1 MDDFWLTKAHQ
12 YIKEHRAFSNVGEIS
27 FAADRQSATISAE
40 IVVGLPARFI
50 DTGVTK
56 SGVRSVEPVTF
67 RFQKEFPLKA
77 PAIVFRDD
85 FPRSFPHINPNRKE
99 VLPCIYAGDLSELLQ
114 QSEWMNGIL
123 NQLVDWLE
131 KAASGSLINYSQGWE
146 PMRND
151 FPAGYITY
159 DIYSLLELLKENNI
173 DLKEIYYL
181 ERNGT
186 IFVDPIASIMNGK
199 KSILLVCQHP
209 NKLIQENYLPNSIS
223 TLGDLYDFA
232 AKIGLKGLQIAVEKV
247 DSQYLKDDKIFVS
260 LAIHRPCRLINSD
273 SNVEVLNF
281 VITRS
286 KPRKKKKRVLRD
298 CPVGMLAH
306 INETSTNL
314 LKRFS
319 GAKQTDDAVPIAL
332 LGCGSLGSKIG
343 LHLARNGNAPFLCVD
358 NDVFLPHNNAR
369 HGLSSAYFA
378 NKAHLLAQSISS
390 ISNQQSFV
398 SNKTATEMDFPQ
410 SRIIIDTTASLAV
423 RSFLMSNKSLP
434 PISSHGI
441 YGGGKLGISLIEAAK
456 KNVGLEELWATLYS
470 RCLKNNWLRN
480 IIFSEQKE
488 HVSIGQG
495 CGSHTVIMKDA
506 SLSLYASSM
515 SLIVQH
521 ILENSL
527 PEHGEIVLTKIQNDI
542 DLISERIEIKGSK
555 TVPSIIK
562 KDWNVRVMDHVL
574 EKMEKQA
581 IASGANETGGCL
593 IGSVFLVPKSIIIT
607 DILPPPPDSILK
619 PTIFVLGTEGLEQQ
633 IKNIERKTNGKITY
647 LGTWHSHPQGG
658 TASSIDHKTASRL
671 LFVRNYEPTVCLIW
685 TDKGIVQV

>member
-1 MDDFWLTKAHQ
+1 MDDFWFQKAHQ

-27 FAADRQSATISAE
+27 FAVDRQSATISAE
-40 IVVGLPARFI
+40 IVVGLPARFT

-77 PAIVFRDD
+77 PAILLRED
-85 FPRSFPHINPNRKE
+85 FPRSFPHINPSQKE

-151 FPAGYITY
+151 SPAGYITY
-159 DIYSLLELLKENNI
+159 DIYILLEFLKENNI
-173 DLKEIYYL
+173 HLKEIDYV
-181 ERNGT
+181 ERNGA
-186 IFVDPIASIMNGK
+186 IFVDPIASVMNGK

-209 NKLIQENYLPNSIS
+209 DKLIQKNYLPNSIF

-232 AKIGLKGLQIAVEKV
+232 TKIGLKDLQITVEAV
-247 DSQYLKDDKIFVS
+247 DSQYLKNDKIFVS
-260 LAIHRPCRLINSD
+260 LAIHRPCRLINSE

-319 GAKQTDDAVPIAL
+319 GAKQTDDSLPITL

-343 LHLARNGNAPFLCVD
+343 LHLARNGNGAFLCVD
-358 NDVFLPHNNAR
+358 NDFFLPHNNAR
-369 HGLSSAYFA
+369 HGLSFVYFS
-378 NKAHLLAQSISS
+378 NKADLLAQSISS

-398 SNKTATEMDFPQ
+398 SNKTATETDFPQ

-423 RSFLMSNKSLP
+423 RSFLMRDKSLP

-441 YGGGKLGISLIEAAK
+441 YGGGKLGISLVEAGK
-456 KNVGLEELWATLYS
+456 KDVGLEELWAALYS
-470 RCLKNNWLRN
+470 HCLENKWLRN

-488 HVSIGQG
+488 NVPIGQG

-506 SLSLYASSM
+506 TLSLYASSM
-515 SLIVQH
+515 SLIVQN

-527 PEHGEIVLTKIQNDI
+527 PEYGEIVLTRTQNDI
-542 DLISERIEIKGSK
+542 DLVSERIEIKGSK
-555 TVPSIIK
+555 PIPSITK
-562 KDWNVRVMDHVL
+562 RDWNVRVMDHVL
-574 EKMEKQA
+574 EKMKEQA
-581 IASGANETGGCL
+581 MVSGANETGGCL